1 MTIAIVAGLLLG
13 YGLYVGWTGL
23 RPAAE
28 PLGDALARLERR
40 PAPVRV
46 TSEDT
51 SEDRDLRLGAFLLR
65 AVPPLAEAFERNRGD
80 LRIMGRSSEEQAA
93 RVGAYMLFFLVLGPW
108 LGFVAWIAGWNL
120 PVIIPGLF
128 SVGGA
133 FFGMLLPF
141 ASLKSEAKD
150 RRKTFSYALSAW
162 CDVVVM
168 NLASGRGVEQSM
180 ETAAGAG
187 NGWPFAELR
196 GALRGAY
203 VRGDT
208 PWEGLARLG
217 EDLHI
222 GDLDEL
228 ASTVAM
234 AGEEGA
240 SVRESIAAKA
250 QTIRQ
255 RITADDEA
263 EAAARTE
270 RMTLP
275 NVLLAMGFLLFL
287 GYPAIASIFGI

>member
-1 MTIAIVAGLLLG
+1 MTIAIFAGLLLG
-13 YGLYVGWTGL
+13 YGLWVGWTGL

-28 PLGDALARLERR
+28 PLGTALARLERR
-40 PAPVRV
+40 PAPVRRM
-46 TSEDT
+46 SEDA

-65 AVPPLAEAFERNRGD
+65 AVPPLSEAFDRSRAD
-80 LRIMGRSSEEQAA
+80 LRIMGRGAEEQAA
-93 RVGAYMLFFLVLGPW
+93 RVGAYMLFFLILGPW
-108 LGFVAWIAGWNL
+108 LGFVSWIAGWNL
-120 PVIIPGLF
+120 PLIIPGLF
-128 SVGGA
+128 SIGGA
-133 FFGMLLPF
+133 LFGMVLPF
-141 ASLKSEAKD
+141 ASLRSEAKE

-168 NLASGRGVEQSM
+168 NLASGRGVEQAM
-180 ETAAGAG
+180 ETAAAAG

-208 PWEGLARLG
+208 PWEGLAQLG
-217 EDLHI
+217 EDLRV

>member
-51 SEDRDLRLGAFLLR
+51 SEDRDLQLGAFLLR

-108 LGFVAWIAGWNL
+108 LGFVSWIAGWHL
-120 PVIIPGLF
+120 PVIIPALF